1 MTVIDQLIS
10 MRKRQGL
17 SQLTL
22 AKNIG
27 VSRTYFSLLENK
39 HYTPSVTLVEK
50 WCQALGCKLNI
61 MIDV

>member
-1 MTVIDQLIS
+1 